1 MRSIRFERVAGLA
14 AVAAAVG
21 GILYSAAFTTYLKGH
36 SVGAAKIAAALLF
49 GGGLVVIVAWV
60 GVGERLRRRD
70 PGFGLCALAFGVV
83 AAAGSAV
90 HGAYD
95 LANFIKPPASLPA
108 DVPNAIDPRG
118 MMTFGVAGVAI
129 LLASLAI
136 ARTEA
141 FPRRLAGL
149 GALAGVLL
157 VAVYLGRLIILDP
170 NNGFLL
176 SAAVVSGFV
185 VTPAWFA
192 LAGVDLLR
200 NASDG
205 DPRPGVPPGA

>member
-1 MRSIRFERVAGLA
+1 
-14 AVAAAVG
+14 
-21 GILYSAAFTTYLKGH
+21 
-36 SVGAAKIAAALLF
+36 
-49 GGGLVVIVAWV
+49 VVIVAWV
-60 GVGERLRRRD
+60 GIAERLRQRD
-70 PGFGLCALAFGVV
+70 AGFGLCALAFGVI

-95 LANFIKPPASLPA
+95 LANFVKPPASLAA

-129 LLASLAI
+129 LLASFAI
-136 ARTEA
+136 VRTGA

-149 GALAGVLL
+149 GALAGLLL
-157 VAVYLGRLIILDP
+157 VVVYLGRLIILDP

-176 SAAVVSGFV
+176 TAAVISGFV

-192 LAGVDLLR
+192 LAGADLLR
-200 NASDG
+200 A
-205 DPRPGVPPGA
+205 